1 MSQTTLV
8 LRSTDEKKRPNPLT
22 LQDGQL
28 AANIGTE
35 EPGLYFADTEGNL
48 RKVGPCHVGPE
59 PPNSG
64 VSAPYFSGLCLGEL
78 WYDTTEQ
85 SLNIWNGFSWN
96 SIQRDPPPGATGVS
110 GPIGATGA
118 VGATGASGVGVVG
131 ATGAVGATGV
141 GITGAT
147 GVVGAIGAT
156 GPIGVTGPTGPVGET
171 GLIGAS
177 GATGVGTTG
186 ATGAV
191 GATGAGTTG
200 ATGVGA
206 AGATGASGVSG
217 KTILSGSG
225 SPGLALGVVG
235 DFYIDTANSN
245 FYGPKTESTWG
256 TFVSLVGPVGPTGP
270 QATEDSPTT
279 LTYAATVNLDMGV
292 LAGKM
297 ATLVLAG
304 PVTFTT
310 SNLEAGREVSIRI
323 ICDSTSREFTFPS
336 WIFTQSPATGPSTI
350 AAGKTA
356 ILSVRF
362 WGTSNADATAVYTV
376 QG

>member
-1 MSQTTLV
+1 M
-8 LRSTDEKKRPNPLT
+8 
-22 LQDGQL
+22 
-28 AANIGTE
+28 
-35 EPGLYFADTEGNL
+35 
-48 RKVGPCHVGPE
+48 
-59 PPNSG
+59 
-64 VSAPYFSGLCLGEL
+64 
-78 WYDTTEQ
+78 
-85 SLNIWNGFSWN
+85 
-96 SIQRDPPPGATGVS
+96 
-110 GPIGATGA
+110 
-118 VGATGASGVGVVG
+118 
-131 ATGAVGATGV
+131 
-141 GITGAT
+141 
-147 GVVGAIGAT
+147 
-156 GPIGVTGPTGPVGET
+156 
-171 GLIGAS
+171 
-177 GATGVGTTG
+177 
-186 ATGAV
+186 
-191 GATGAGTTG
+191 
-200 ATGVGA
+200 GA